1 MQAEA
6 LWLNRS
12 PLMNLNIIF
21 DKDGLRSAPSM
32 PVFIR
37 TPSTSRRRTT
47 GVASTALLVALSFA
61 LPSHAQSGG
70 SQPAEATDAD
80 ASPDPPAAA
89 TNADASPE
97 PPAGTTGAGASQE
110 PPEVT
115 VVGTPV
121 SHTAGSAHVINNKKL
136 ERQEYDDPQAILQT
150 VPGVYARTE
159 DGVGLRPNIGLRGTN
174 PNRSSKVAL
183 MEDGVPFGPA
193 PYSAPAAYYFPL
205 MQRMYQVR
213 VLKGPA
219 TIVYGPQTVG
229 GAIDYVTRP
238 IPASPSG
245 KVDLAVGQYGYG
257 KFHGW
262 YGTSN
267 DSDGFLLEAVHLRDS
282 GFKELPNDADTGFYR
297 NEWMVKASH
306 TFDPSSSVRNE
317 LQLKATYSE
326 EDSHE
331 TYLGITDQDFRAD
344 PLQRYAASQMDRM
357 RWNRTAVALTH
368 VLEPLPN
375 MKITTTAYR
384 NDFHRVWRRLKG
396 VRGVGGEGGLFEAL
410 LDPNGS
416 EQNRH
421 LIAVLRG
428 EEDSTGGSDV
438 LLWGPN
444 DREFVSQGIQ
454 SVVSFEPVTGPFAHR
469 IEYGVRLHYDRVER
483 RQSQD
488 GYLMI
493 GGRMVP
499 DGTPTVVTEYNEAST
514 DSAALYV
521 IDAITW
527 KTLTLTPGVR
537 FEFWHANGT
546 NKATNAE
553 DGGSAQ
559 VVVPGVGAFW
569 SITDALGLLAGA
581 YRGFSP
587 PPPPLPSEEAVGTPQ
602 GERGLKD
609 PEFSVNYEAGARF
622 MLGRGRLELIGFYND
637 YTNLTDICTQSSG
650 CLDQSL
656 DRQFDAGRAKIYG
669 LEAYAEH
676 EPELGPVRF
685 PLNVAYTLTFA
696 EFLDRFDSSDP
707 MWGSVLPGDD
717 LPYVPRHQLNAT
729 AGVEV
734 GPGGGYATFT
744 YVAAMREEAGSEPM
758 DDALHTD
765 EQAILDLGAHY
776 RVLGPVELY
785 ANLRNVFDS
794 HDLVARRP
802 FGARPNAPR
811 WLQVGAKIDL

>member
-1 MQAEA
+1 M
-6 LWLNRS
+6 R
-12 PLMNLNIIF
+12 F
-21 DKDGLRSAPSM
+21 
-32 PVFIR
+32 
-37 TPSTSRRRTT
+37 
-47 GVASTALLVALSFA
+47 ASTAALVTVSFA
-61 LPSHAQSGG
+61 LQAYAQTEPPPASEAADRASAPEAKASSSPPDDVAAEGG
-70 SQPAEATDAD
+70 
-80 ASPDPPAAA
+80 ASPD
-89 TNADASPE
+89 E
-97 PPAGTTGAGASQE
+97 TTGAEASRE

-115 VVGTPV
+115 IVGTGVARTP
-121 SHTAGSAHVINNKKL
+121 GSAHVINNKKL

-245 KVDLAVGQYGYG
+245 NVDLGLGQYGYG

-262 YGTSN
+262 YGSSN

-282 GFKELPNDADTGFYR
+282 GFKELPDDSDTGFYR
-297 NEWMVKASH
+297 NEFMVKASH
-306 TFDPSSSVRNE
+306 AFDPSSSLRNE

-331 TYLGITDQDFRAD
+331 TYLGITDDDFHAD

-368 VLEPLPN
+368 VLEPLPT

-396 VRGVGGEGGLFEAL
+396 VRGVGGEGGLFDAL

-416 EQNRH
+416 DQNRH

-428 EEDSTGGSDV
+428 EEDSLGGQSGDV

-454 SVVSFEPVTGPFAHR
+454 SVISFEPVTGPFAHR
-469 IEYGVRLHYDRVER
+469 IEYGIRLHYDRVER
-483 RQSQD
+483 RQSED
-488 GYLMI
+488 AYLML
-493 GGRMVP
+493 GGKMVP
-499 DGTPTVVTEYNEAST
+499 EGSPTVVTEFNEAST
-514 DSAALYV
+514 ESAALYV
-521 IDAITW
+521 IDAISW

-537 FEFWHANGT
+537 LEFWHASGT
-546 NKATNAE
+546 NKAANTE

-559 VVVPGVGAFW
+559 VVLPGVGAFW
-569 SITDALGLLAGA
+569 SITDELGVLAGA

-587 PPPPLPSEEAVGTPQ
+587 PPPPLPAEEAVGTPQ
-602 GERGLKD
+602 AERGLKD

-622 MLGRGRLELIGFYND
+622 MLDKARLELIGFYND

-656 DRQFDAGRAKIYG
+656 DRQFDAGRARIYG

-676 EPELGPVRF
+676 EPELGPVKF

-744 YVAAMREEAGSEPM
+744 YVAAMREEAGGEPM